1 MNRDHR
7 DQLHRLAT
15 MQGQLSGVQRH
26 LFELMPE
33 IGHREVNELISKAP
47 CPVGELMF
55 MGSMQILELQVVLN
69 DLSNQIREE
78 NGEKRVELGE
88 TPQALLKQ
96 HTRMVEEAKSK
107 VAEIRKRIQEKRALS
122 EA

>member
-33 IGHREVNELISKAP
+33 IGHRETKELGNAEP
-47 CPVGELMF
+47 QVAGELMF
-55 MGSMQILELQVVLN
+55 LGAMQILTLQVVLN
-69 DLSNQIREE
+69 DLSNQIRDE
-78 NGEKRVELGE
+78 NNQKRVELGE
-88 TPQALLKQ
+88 IAQVLLKQ
-96 HTRMVEEAKSK
+96 HADIVETAKAR
-107 VAEIRKRIQEKRALS
+107 VTTIRNLIDAEKALS
-122 EA
+122 GV